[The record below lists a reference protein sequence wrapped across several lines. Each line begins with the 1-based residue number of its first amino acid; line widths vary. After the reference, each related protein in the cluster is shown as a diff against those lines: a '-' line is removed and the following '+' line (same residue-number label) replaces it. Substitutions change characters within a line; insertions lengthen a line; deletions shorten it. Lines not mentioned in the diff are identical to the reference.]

1 MSTCDEETPEGV
13 RKNSLEKAPDVINAA
28 VINTDTAKPYR
39 THWLTWFFA
48 ALVLIPTILGFA
60 NKFLDLILVVQ
71 GDEDGA
77 FAITPIV
84 NYLLATAGFLCLLLW
99 TASRGAFQD
108 LDRPSRT
115 MFENEQKLDAMEEL
129 STTTKPASEGQ

>member
-1 MSTCDEETPEGV
+1 MKTPH
-13 RKNSLEKAPDVINAA
+13 
-28 VINTDTAKPYR
+28 R

-77 FAITPIV
+77 FAVTPIV
-84 NYLLATAGFLCLLLW
+84 NYLFATAGFLCLLVW
-99 TASRGAFQD
+99 TAMQGAFQD
-108 LDRPSRT
+108 LDAPSQA
-115 MFENEQKLDAMEEL
+115 MFDNEQRLDGV
-129 STTTKPASEGQ
+129 KR